1 MQRISSLCI
10 RATYGTAYD
19 IPSRCTVHGHY
30 TIYII
35 QLVRVDWSPRPLYH
49 EVMNRTLYP
58 HSKTDLHIFD
68 FRKLLPF
75 SPFPLP
81 APIARQHLAEEA

>member
-1 MQRISSLCI
+1 M
-10 RATYGTAYD
+10 
-19 IPSRCTVHGHY
+19 
-30 TIYII
+30 I

-68 FRKLLPF
+68 FRILSALL
-75 SPFPLP
+75 
-81 APIARQHLAEEA
+81 PIARQRLAEEA